1 MKQEDIKNMSIFYE
15 QWDKLLVNRQLATGD
30 CKSLVNQSI
39 ANCALI
45 THDLEILNPKL
56 LKQL

>member
-1 MKQEDIKNMSIFYE
+1 MEQEDIKNMSIFYE
-15 QWDKLLVNRQLATGD
+15 QWDKLLVNRQLATDD

-45 THDLEILNPKL
+45 THDLEILNPEL